1 MDAVTIYHNPKCST
15 SRKALDAL
23 AAAGVEVQVVE
34 YLKEPLDRPALE
46 SLVERLEDPPADLV
60 RKDPYF
66 KDQGLEAD
74 DYTTPGAVVDLLLEH
89 PRLLQRPLLAV
100 GDRVFIG
107 RPLDRVEQLVG

>member
-1 MDAVTIYHNPKCST
+1 MTAVTLYHNPKCST

-23 AAAGVEVQVVE
+23 TDGGAEVQVVE
-34 YLKEPLDRPALE
+34 YLKAPLDEQALR
-46 SLVERLEDPPADLV
+46 SIIDRLEDPVADLV

-66 KDQGLEAD
+66 KDQGFDAADYTEAD
-74 DYTTPGAVVDLLLEH
+74 AVIDLLVAH

-107 RPLDRVEQLVG
+107 RPLDRVHELVD